1 MQTLLYSQSEC
12 LNKSFVIINICG
24 SGAEN
29 DKNCFYFIELWTF
42 ILKINLHLAMG
53 ETQALWQTL
62 SYLFVTLSAV
72 SSTRNAKISFWPWN
86 VRILFRQVKGY
97 VWFQPVTFSSFQ
109 RRKSG
114 CRHTDTEKH
123 LLIFITYKLDTQYLL
138 CYYFESNKYSNE
150 NKITYTKNIILKYFW
165 YILTWKETSFILRIN
180 LECHSTFN

>member
-97 VWFQPVTFSSFQ
+97 VWFQPVTFISKKEI
-109 RRKSG
+109 RVPPYYDK
-114 CRHTDTEKH
+114 EKH
-123 LLIFITYKLDTQYLL
+123 FLIFLIYKLNTQYLL
-138 CYYFESNKYSNE
+138 CFRMDLFLFSVLLCDN
-150 NKITYTKNIILKYFW
+150 
-165 YILTWKETSFILRIN
+165 IN
-180 LECHSTFN
+180 LKAINIQMKTK

>member
-29 DKNCFYFIELWTF
+29 DNNCFYFIELWTF

-72 SSTRNAKISFWPWN
+72 SRTRNAKISFWPWN

-97 VWFQPVTFSSFQ
+97 VWFQPVTFISKK
-109 RRKSG
+109 KSE
-114 CRHTDTEKH
+114 RAVIH
-123 LLIFITYKLDTQYLL
+123 L
-138 CYYFESNKYSNE
+138 E
-150 NKITYTKNIILKYFW
+150 KNISWYFW
-165 YILTWKETSFILRIN
+165 FM
-180 LECHSTFN
+180 F